1 VSMQRIMLAEV
12 VHSDPW
18 SLYCVECSETMRIK
32 TLVPTQ
38 DGMEIRTYECPC
50 GHRETL
56 NVSWRP
62 AIRW

>member
-1 VSMQRIMLAEV
+1 MQHIMLAEV

-32 TLVPTQ
+32 TVVPTQ
-38 DGMEIRTYECPC
+38 DDMEIRTYECPC

-56 NVSWRP
+56 NVSFN
-62 AIRW
+62 